1 MSECLFFFVNISD
14 YCLWL
19 LFLNFILHNFYYCCC
34 FQCSKSDQFSITV
47 KDQGI
52 LKPLYNINVWLVSM
66 PFSRLHTRPKQPYGP
81 PRSALPP
88 PCGPAGSHAHGNMQS
103 GPCCSAASQ
112 PEKDPTAQKEAHV
125 NRNDQDVLKT
135 TQQKE
140 ERQPW
145 TAGGWRRFAHAITI
159 ILIYVMNCSRIN
171 IKWLMSPTFKSN
183 LNQPQPQTQCR
194 RLFPPQCGGNSTGIS
209 QRQI

>member
-1 MSECLFFFVNISD
+1 MLQRMKQTCDDWQLSTITFVLNSLLSDCLQLWISS
-14 YCLWL
+14 
-19 LFLNFILHNFYYCCC
+19 IL
-34 FQCSKSDQFSITV
+34 QG
-47 KDQGI
+47 QGI
-52 LKPLYNINVWLVSM
+52 LKRLNNTSVLLVYSM

-112 PEKDPTAQKEAHV
+112 PEKDPTTQKEAHL
-125 NRNDQDVLKT
+125 NRNDQDVLET
-135 TQQKE
+135 TQQRE

-145 TAGGWRRFAHAITI
+145 TAGALRRFTHAITI

-171 IKWLMSPTFKSN
+171 IKWLTSQTLKSN
-183 LNQPQPQTQCR
+183 FKPATATNVARCR
-194 RLFPPQCGGNSTGIS
+194 WW
-209 QRQI
+209 